1 MLYYGSSVFIKAG
14 KFKGRVGY
22 LDDDDFRDSGK
33 HIGYV
38 CMGNPLYAN
47 EYEISVKNLREV
59 TIEDLLRRQGEIEQI
74 LFDIKY
80 SKVKVKDEKTK
91 TDLLTEFIF
100 IESLFSDRYFKT
112 RLLSNSNGRKVFISH
127 SSKDKTIARLI
138 ATDLAEA
145 GHNPWLDEWRIKV
158 GESIP
163 RSISIALKESEY
175 VLVILSKN
183 SVESRW
189 VQEEWYS
196 KYWDEIEAGMVKV
209 VPILIEDCQI
219 PELLKTKKYA
229 DFRGEYSRAL
239 RELLLG
245 LN

>member
-1 MLYYGSSVFIKAG
+1 MNHYFRIDILKRGYY
-14 KFKGRVGY
+14 
-22 LDDDDFRDSGK
+22 
-33 HIGYV
+33 
-38 CMGNPLYAN
+38 
-47 EYEISVKNLREV
+47 
-59 TIEDLLRRQGEIEQI
+59 QI
-74 LFDIKY
+74 AMEER
-80 SKVKVKDEKTK
+80 S
-91 TDLLTEFIF
+91 
-100 IESLFSDRYFKT
+100 
-112 RLLSNSNGRKVFISH
+112 ISH

-163 RSISIALKESEY
+163 RSISIALKEREY

-229 DFRGEYSRAL
+229 DFREEYSRAL